1 MKESIILDKK
11 ASDEADII
19 DNAANESDLYL
30 KSLEERVTI
39 LTTLKE
45 VNFYMGNSL
54 ELIDVIKNIIDVV
67 LGVLGVTSCSI
78 CLKKESKWSI
88 NEKNMLVNTNV
99 IDDKYVNEIYEII
112 EKQGGELLIKD
123 LAHEPKFNQT
133 KGSFIAIEI
142 NRKDIKYGYIALY
155 YDNPETISESKIELF
170 RLIVAQFGLY
180 IENAYLYESVT
191 LASIT
196 DNLTGMYNRTHLNRT
211 LTNKCF
217 TNIEKVGI
225 IMADIDDFKKINDN
239 YGHLFGDVVLK
250 YTGELFK
257 EVAKEYNGTAFRY
270 GGEEMLIVFE
280 NIDKEKLCSAANEIN
295 EKFRENTY
303 FKKDKKLNFTI
314 SVGVSKDILYFKDL
328 DIFKLINLADEA
340 LYEAKKSGKNC
351 YKVKTI

>member
-1 MKESIILDKK
+1 MKESPILVK
-11 ASDEADII
+11 DESEVSTISNDSIS
-19 DNAANESDLYL
+19 ESELYL

-78 CLKKESKWSI
+78 CLKKDSKWHI
-88 NEKNMLVNTNV
+88 NEKNMLINTNI
-99 IDDKYVNEIYEII
+99 IDDNYVNVIYDII
-112 EKQGGELLIKD
+112 ENQGGELFIKD
-123 LAHEPKFNQT
+123 LSRDPKFNQN

-142 NRKDIKYGYIALY
+142 NRKNIKYGYIGLY
-155 YDNPETISESKIELF
+155 YDNPETISDTKIELF

-196 DNLTGMYNRTHLNRT
+196 DSLTGMYNRTHLNKT
-211 LTNKCF
+211 LSDQCF
-217 TNIEKVGI
+217 ISMEYYGVLI
-225 IMADIDDFKKINDN
+225 ADIDDFKKVNDS
-239 YGHLFGDVVLK
+239 YGHLFGDAVLR

-257 EVAKEYNGTAFRY
+257 DMAKKYDGTAFRY

-280 NIDKEKLCSAANEIN
+280 NIHKEKLCMVADEIN
-295 EKFRENTY
+295 RKFRENTY
-303 FKKDKKLNFTI
+303 IKENKEIHFTI
-314 SVGVSKDILYFKDL
+314 SIGVSKNILHSQDL

-340 LYEAKKSGKNC
+340 LYQAKKSGKNC
-351 YKVKTI
+351 YKLKEI